1 MEILSACGALKM
13 NMRKIIILISLACLV
28 ALSISSVQASNE
40 NVTLQS
46 ADHDTLNSQIPVDGS
61 ADEIAKQIEKAEDG
75 DIVDLGENRQY
86 NINNDSITISK
97 KITLKGSN
105 VTITSK
111 SSEGGLRLQGNDI
124 TILGITFKN
133 PVEPQEDSS
142 ILSGKAIYAKE
153 TSNLVIDG
161 CQFINY
167 ECGIDILDSN
177 NTTIKNCSFTNTTL
191 YGDNVD
197 QIFPIF
203 EEIPSEL
210 EVFCEDQ
217 TNLNTTGK
225 ISKKIKL
232 LAKQIVGKTKGIE
245 AVKKLAIWVS
255 KNIVHETAEG
265 FYQSPLTTLQRKLG
279 NCCCHSELF
288 LQLCASLGYTNQ
300 FDMYIVH
307 VGTMEFGKRHFFT
320 VVGNLCVDTDRRNP
334 WGRGGGV
341 NKQVY
346 SITKYPYL
354 PLIRKY

>member
-1 MEILSACGALKM
+1 MK
-13 NMRKIIILISLACLV
+13 
-28 ALSISSVQASNE
+28 
-40 NVTLQS
+40 
-46 ADHDTLNSQIPVDGS
+46 
-61 ADEIAKQIEKAEDG
+61 
-75 DIVDLGENRQY
+75 
-86 NINNDSITISK
+86 
-97 KITLKGSN
+97 
-105 VTITSK
+105 
-111 SSEGGLRLQGNDI
+111 LQGNDI
-124 TILGITFKN
+124 TIQGITFKN
-133 PVEPQEDSS
+133 SVDLQDST
-142 ILSGKAIYAKE
+142 SGKAIYATK